1 MLFARGNTLTP
12 APGEI
17 VLEASRF
24 VGRMFRERLPAWAVY
39 HGFNHTVRTVEA
51 AESIGK
57 KTGLTAEELD
67 ILRLAAWFHDTGYL
81 TCHKGHEEKSARVAV
96 RFLRARGFPEGRI
109 NRVVGCILAT
119 KMPQKPRSVLER
131 VLCDADMVSLG
142 TTDLFM
148 LDRRLKREVERRE
161 RRVIPTL
168 EWLNRSE
175 ALLARYRFHTP
186 YGRKELEKGR
196 RENLRILRE
205 YLRRRTSGERDR
217 KTSGGSAAGLA
228 GKPLRRRA
236 TR

>member
-12 APGEI
+12 APGGI
-17 VLEASRF
+17 VREASRF
-24 VGRMFRERLPAWAVY
+24 VGRMFRERLPAWTVY
-39 HGFNHTVRTVEA
+39 HGFNHTVRTVAA

-57 KTGLTAEELD
+57 KTGLDAEELD
-67 ILRLAAWFHDTGYL
+67 LLRLAAWFHDTGYL

-96 RFLRARGFPEGRI
+96 RFLRARGFPEERI

-142 TTDLFM
+142 TTDFFM

-161 RRVIPTL
+161 RRVIPAL

-205 YLRRRTSGERDR
+205 YLWRTASGGRDG
-217 KTSGGSAAGLA
+217 KASNGSAARLA
-228 GKPLRRRA
+228 RKPVRQRA
-236 TR
+236 AL